1 MKKYDGFYDDFME
14 ESMKGFYGSLN
25 EKDRRKYAAIEAMK
39 LEYGGIEYISRILS
53 IDSKTIRQG
62 ISEIKKKTLK

>member
-1 MKKYDGFYDDFME
+1 MKKYDDFME

-39 LEYGGIEYISRILS
+39 LEHGGIEYISRILS

-62 ISEIKKKTLK
+62 ISEIKKKL